1 MELEREANRLLR
13 SNSDA
18 AQNLIDLV
26 RPLRKN
32 SDKLKKKLK
41 EKEVL
46 LKRAQIQRDTVL
58 KNFIEKQSM
67 SDKIIKE
74 HESKIKD
81 QKIKLD

>member
-18 AQNLIDLV
+18 AQNSIDLV

-46 LKRAQIQRDTVL
+46 LKRTQIQRESVL

>member
-1 MELEREANRLLR
+1 MKLLR
-13 SNSDA
+13 EEW
-18 AQNLIDLV
+18 
-26 RPLRKN
+26 
-32 SDKLKKKLK
+32 DKLKKKLK